1 MMTLLAENNLIPILI
16 VLVLGVLVAWWIF
29 RSKTPRVET
38 KAEQAPVEAKPQ
50 PVPLARTAS
59 DTREGNGLIDEGAA
73 AATDVAGQ
81 FMGVEAHAELPGAE
95 GPPDNLQTM
104 KGVGPKFAALLNENG
119 ITRFEQIARLSAGE
133 IEVLDGKLGAFSGR
147 IARDRLVDQ
156 AHYLARGDRDGFEAK
171 FGKLGS

>member
-1 MMTLLAENNLIPILI
+1 MMTLLAENNLVPILI
-16 VLVLGVLVAWWIF
+16 VLVLGIAVAWWIF
-29 RSKTPRVET
+29 RRKAAPRVET
-38 KAEQAPVEAKPQ
+38 KVPPVESRPEPA
-50 PVPLARTAS
+50 PLARTAP

-73 AATDVAGQ
+73 AATDVAGH

-119 ITRFEQIARLSAGE
+119 ITRFEQISRLSAGE

-171 FGKLGS
+171 FGKLGGA